1 MKVIKSYSD
10 FDDSY
15 ESLLELGERIG
26 MVKQKVGI
34 SDSKFAQF
42 ESKFYPK
49 KEILAKDKAFG
60 MTNLVVLCVC
70 LILN

>member
-1 MKVIKSYSD
+1 MA
-10 FDDSY
+10 
-15 ESLLELGERIG
+15 R
-26 MVKQKVGI
+26 QKVGI

-49 KEILAKDKAFG
+49 KDILAKDKAFG
-60 MTNLVVLCVC
+60 MTNLAVLCVC